1 MAPARFFRTNTPGA
15 LARAAGTAERQSQHN
30 AAHPQQP
37 TSSWDVVTRTIDN
50 ADGDAV
56 AANAK
61 ESALAAGGLGVVGVG
76 LSVGGVA
83 TTGGAM
89 AIGGTL
95 PFAGAVLAGVAYGAR
110 SARTIAEKVKLKDS
124 HGASSAGMQASMGQQ
139 LDAMKEI
146 WASMPEGALGKIG
159 AGMGLLVAAEQMIS
173 SIFSMIPFPAL
184 PAVRILD
191 MDVGL
196 PHIHAHPPNLIP
208 PAPPIALPSTGPII
222 PIPILSGANQT
233 VINSMPAARCGDLG
247 LGIWC
252 GGFFPMYEVF
262 LGSSSVWI
270 EGSRAARVFVD
281 ITKHCIFTSP
291 RAQDPPTG
299 PMVGFTVSSSP
310 NVLIGGAPM
319 PSLTA
324 LAVGGMMKGLFRA
337 FGSIFRKATAK
348 GFVNR
353 LLQKQAI
360 EIVSHGDAA
369 FHRAALDDL
378 AKIAKSRTG
387 RKMLRDLEKNL
398 AKNLTP
404 TNVRINK
411 LPPGHPFGDAC
422 FPDNNLA
429 GVSPKAKPPGTG
441 QGTGSAIYYDPHGW
455 PKAAGPGS
463 KTPSDAVLFHELN
476 HSKNLAGGNSPGHMQ
491 SSSGAWNQK
500 NANFEEFNT
509 TNADNTYRAEQGYK
523 QRGHYTKPLP

>member
-1 MAPARFFRTNTPGA
+1 MAPARFFRTNVPGGVG
-15 LARAAGTAERQSQHN
+15 RAAENANRQNQAN
-30 AAHPQQP
+30 AANPQHQ
-37 TSSWDVVTRTIDN
+37 TSSWDVVTRTLDN
-50 ADGDAV
+50 ADGDDV
-56 AANAK
+56 KQNVK
-61 ESALAAGGLGVVGVG
+61 ESATAAGGLGIVGVG
-76 LSVGGVA
+76 LSVGGLS
-83 TTGGAM
+83 TTAGAIT
-89 AIGGTL
+89 IGGTM
-95 PFAGAVLAGVAYGAR
+95 PFAGAVVAGVAYGSR
-110 SARTIAEKVKLKDS
+110 SAKTIADKVKLKDS
-124 HGASSAGMQASMGQQ
+124 YGASRAGMEKSMDQQ
-139 LDAMKEI
+139 LDSMKQM
-146 WASMPEGALGKIG
+146 WDNMPPGALGKIG
-159 AGMGLLVAAEQMIS
+159 AGMGLLVGAEQMIS

-233 VINSMPAARCGDLG
+233 TINNMPAARCGDMG

-270 EGSRAARVFVD
+270 EGARAARVFVD

-310 NVLIGGAPM
+310 NVLIGGCPL

-324 LAVGGMMKGLFRA
+324 MAVGGIMKGMFRTC
-337 FGSIFRKATAK
+337 GSIFRKATAK
-348 GFVNR
+348 NYVQR
-353 LLQKQAI
+353 LLNKKVI
-360 EIVSHGDAA
+360 EIVGNDPR
-369 FHRAALDDL
+369 FYKAALDDL
-378 AKIAKSRTG
+378 EKIAKTRTG
-387 RKMLRDLEKNL
+387 RKMLSDLEKNL
-398 AKNLTP
+398 AKNKTP
-404 TNVRINK
+404 TNVRIHQ
-411 LPPGHPFGDAC
+411 LPPGNNFGDAC
-422 FPDNNLA
+422 FPDNGAA

-463 KTPSDAVLFHELN
+463 KTPSDAVIFHELN

-491 SSSGAWNQK
+491 SSSSAWNKK
-500 NANFEEFNT
+500 NSNFEEFNT
-509 TNADNTYRAEQGYK
+509 TNADNTYRKEQGYK